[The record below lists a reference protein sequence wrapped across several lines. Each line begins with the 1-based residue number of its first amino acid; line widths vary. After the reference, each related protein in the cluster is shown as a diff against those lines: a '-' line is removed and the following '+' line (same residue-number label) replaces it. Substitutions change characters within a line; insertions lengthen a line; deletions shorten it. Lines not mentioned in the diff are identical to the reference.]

1 MNPPPNR
8 KLRIQLVLP
17 FLGITGGNKTV
28 MEFANRLAARGH
40 DAWLIYGQSDVPW
53 WKPRGFARI
62 KLRDWGLVPWVDWF
76 DVRAPIIR
84 CPDLEDR
91 HVPDADVV
99 IATCW
104 SNAHAV
110 AALSPAKGKKLY
122 YVQAYETD
130 WIEDKAACDDG
141 YRLPMRQM
149 VNASWLGRLMWEK
162 FSQPSVKII
171 PPIDY
176 EQYVLRPQR
185 EFRRPPR
192 CLLLYHTLE
201 VKGAADGIAAFERAA
216 REVPGMTLTLYGTRS
231 VGLQTPHRVAGTVP
245 ESKMAGLYHD
255 HDIFI
260 WPSHREGL
268 GAPPMEAMA
277 CQCAVATTDNGGSEE
292 FAFHEKTALISP
304 PRDVAALAANI
315 LRLATDIELRK
326 RLARTGCEWV
336 RNHITWEQACGGMER
351 CFTDDTLWKGP
362 AASAF
367 PEEAP

>member
-1 MNPPPNR
+1 MNPSPIR

-17 FLGITGGNKTV
+17 FLNLTGGNKTV
-28 MEFANRLAARGH
+28 MEVSNRLAARGH
-40 DAWLIYGQSDVPW
+40 DVWLIYAQTDVPW
-53 WKPRGFARI
+53 WKPRGFTRI
-62 KLRDWGLVPWVDWF
+62 KLRDWGARPWVDWF
-76 DVRAPIIR
+76 DVRVPVVR
-84 CPDLEDR
+84 CPGLEDR
-91 HVPDADVV
+91 YVPEADVV
-99 IATCW
+99 MATCW

-110 AALSPAKGKKLY
+110 AALSSGKGKKLY

-130 WIEDKAACDDG
+130 WIKDTAACDDG
-141 YRLPMRQM
+141 YRLPMRQV

-162 FSQPSVKII
+162 FAQPSVKIV

-231 VGLQTPHRVAGTVP
+231 VGLQTPHRVAGMVP
-245 ESKMAGLYHD
+245 ESAMADLYHD

-292 FAFHEKTALISP
+292 FAFHEKTALVSP
-304 PRDVAALAANI
+304 PRDVKALAENI
-315 LRLATDIELRK
+315 QRLATDVELRK
-326 RLARTGCEWV
+326 RLAHNGCDWV
-336 RNHITWEQACGGMER
+336 HNHINWEYACGGFER
-351 CFTDDTLWKGP
+351 CFMDDTLWKGP
-362 AASAF
+362 NSPAL
-367 PEEAP
+367 PEES